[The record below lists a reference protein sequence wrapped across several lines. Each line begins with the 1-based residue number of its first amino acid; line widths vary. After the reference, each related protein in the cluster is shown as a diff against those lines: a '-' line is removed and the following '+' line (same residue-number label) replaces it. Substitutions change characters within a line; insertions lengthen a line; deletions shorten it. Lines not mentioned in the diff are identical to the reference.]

1 MENYIVI
8 NGKKTELTKEQLEKL
23 GIKPERNNPFEKVA
37 EGEDYF
43 IIDPDGQTFLMT
55 DKCSDTDNWYYDN
68 AAYFNDEEFTEQM
81 SLKWLL
87 NRKLEKYA
95 WDNGAEDVE
104 WDKNR
109 TNSHFCIHCLMS
121 EQRFVAP
128 YEYGDGKVTG
138 AVYFSSRKVAEKA
151 ITDVI
156 EPFMEEHPE
165 FRW

>member
-8 NGKKTELTKEQLEKL
+8 NGKKAELTKEQLEKL

-68 AAYFNDEEFTEQM
+68 AAYFNDEEFAEQM

-95 WDNGAEDVE
+95 WDNNAEDVE
-104 WDKNR
+104 WDGKNDHYYIFYNCVNKGFYVYVN
-109 TNSHFCIHCLMS
+109 TNCKTYN
-121 EQRFVAP
+121 V
-128 YEYGDGKVTG
+128 
-138 AVYFSSRKVAEKA
+138 VYFKHKEIAKNA
-151 ITDVI
+151 IKDVI
-156 EPFMEEHPE
+156 EPFMEEHPN
-165 FRW
+165 FKW